1 MLSFAFQAKPTAFC
15 AEFYGENRQT
25 QIRPEKMI
33 LFVDVSDV
41 LWPHCL
47 GIELIPFGYKNYKN
61 QVNFYYRL
69 LLIHQSCKIA
79 II

>member
-1 MLSFAFQAKPTAFC
+1 MF
-15 AEFYGENRQT
+15 EMFYGP
-25 QIRPEKMI
+25 I
-33 LFVDVSDV
+33 V
-41 LWPHCL
+41 LA